1 MVSDEEAESDCL
13 GLAVVVSGP
22 VERLEDVPLMA
33 RRNTGTVVRNGQGSS
48 AVAAADSYFD
58 LFAAVSHRVAEQAP
72 DDLSHT
78 VAVCRCHD
86 IPTIGAD
93 PERCP

>member
-13 GLAVVVSGP
+13 GLTVVVSGP

-58 LFAAVSHRVAEQAP
+58 LFAAVSHRVAEQAT

-78 VAVCRCHD
+78 VAVCHCHD
-86 IPTIGAD
+86 IPAVGAD
-93 PERCP
+93 AERRP

>member
-13 GLAVVVSGP
+13 GLAVVVPGP

-33 RRNTGTVVRNGQGSS
+33 RRNTGTVVRNRQGCP
-48 AVAAADSYFD
+48 AVAATDSYLD
-58 LFAAVSHRVAEQAP
+58 LFAAVSDRVAEQAT

-78 VAVCRCHD
+78 VAVCHCHD
-86 IPTIGAD
+86 IPAVGVDA
-93 PERCP
+93 ERRP